1 MFTFI
6 HPETTIT
13 MTDDLSSIFGTEEK
27 QNWQTSWVSNVNWL
41 IDLVND
47 LGDHATDYITD
58 IRTIADQLLEGDTIR
73 DEVEEFAD
81 NHGVHNLMFL
91 QDYKTAVEELSE
103 SIVEEF
109 LEDFGMDMIE
119 HAPEMYQGEYSS
131 GAEFAESIVSDCY
144 DTRDY
149 PTWVQIDWE
158 KTWDYALSYDYTITE
173 SGYVFNSNY

>member
-1 MFTFI
+1 
-6 HPETTIT
+6 
-13 MTDDLSSIFGTEEK
+13 MTSLST
-27 QNWQTSWVSNVNWL
+27 NWQTPWINNVNWL
-41 IDLVND
+41 IDLVTD

-81 NHGVHNLMFL
+81 THGVHNLMFL

-119 HAPEMYQGEYSS
+119 HAPEMYQGEYYS
-131 GAEFAESIVSDCY
+131 GADFAESIVSDCY

-149 PTWVQIDWE
+149 PTWVQVDWE
-158 KTWDYALSYDYTITE
+158 ATWDYALSYDYTITE